1 MNITILSNR
10 DLASNFALNHLLPA
24 LHGHHLTVYLSSR
37 LGKTETHPQ
46 QLRDLA
52 LLEHQKLNQQ
62 QRGSRHPAGV
72 GQPSALMDAAH
83 SSGKTFSLLSFDA
96 LSAYASCPITEFNDI
111 NTVTGLARL
120 RASEPALII
129 SLRYGVILKAA
140 AISAPTH
147 GVINLHSGRLPTYRG
162 VMASFWGLLNGENQL
177 GTTLHYIH
185 DAGVDTGSIIDTTTL
200 SVNPQRSYLWH
211 ALNLYPAGCALIA
224 ATVARLANGEP
235 IASYAQPQGG
245 EYYTFPTGA
254 DLTRFTERGLMLFD
268 KEELTGFFQHDQT
281 PEYAAKAP

>member
-37 LGKTETHPQ
+37 LGKAEAHPQ

-62 QRGSRHPAGV
+62 QPSTRHPAGV
-72 GQPSALMDAAH
+72 DQPRAPMDAAL
-83 SSGKTFSLLSFDA
+83 SSGKNFSLLSFDA
-96 LSAYASCPITEFNDI
+96 LSAYACCPITEFDDI

-120 RASEPALII
+120 RASKPALII

-140 AISAPTH
+140 AIGVPTH

-162 VMASFWGLLNGENQL
+162 VMASFWGMLNGENQL

-185 DAGVDTGSIIDTTTL
+185 DIGIDTGSIIDTTTL
-200 SVNPQRSYLWH
+200 AVNPQHSYLWH

-224 ATVARLANGEP
+224 ATVARLTNGEP

-245 EYYTFPTGA
+245 NYYTFPTGA

-268 KEELTGFFQHDQT
+268 EEELTRFFQRNQT
-281 PEYAAKAP
+281 PEYTAKAP

>member
-37 LGKTETHPQ
+37 LGKAEAHPQ

-62 QRGSRHPAGV
+62 QPSNQHPAGV
-72 GQPSALMDAAH
+72 DQSRAPMDAAH
-83 SSGKTFSLLSFDA
+83 SSAKTFSLLSFDA
-96 LSAYASCPITEFNDI
+96 LSAYASCPIAEFNDI
-111 NTVTGLARL
+111 NTVIGLARL
-120 RASEPALII
+120 RASAPALII

-140 AISAPTH
+140 AISVPTH
-147 GVINLHSGRLPTYRG
+147 GVINLHSGPLPTYRG
-162 VMASFWGLLNGENQL
+162 VMASFWGLLNGEDQL
-177 GTTLHYIH
+177 GTTLHYNH
-185 DAGVDTGSIIDTTTL
+185 DTGVDTGSIIDTTTL
-200 SVNPQRSYLWH
+200 RVNPQRSYLWH

-224 ATVARLANGEP
+224 ATVARLANGAP
-235 IASYAQPQGG
+235 IESYAQPQGG
-245 EYYTFPTGA
+245 RYYTFPTGA

-268 KEELTGFFQHDQT
+268 EEELNGFFQRYQT
-281 PEYAAKAP
+281 LEYAAKAP

>member
-37 LGKTETHPQ
+37 LGKAEAHPQ

-52 LLEHQKLNQQ
+52 LFEHQKLNQQ
-62 QRGSRHPAGV
+62 QPSTPHPAGV
-72 GQPSALMDAAH
+72 GQPSAPMGAAH
-83 SSGKTFSLLSFDA
+83 SSSKTFSLLSFDA
-96 LSAYASCPITEFNDI
+96 LSAYASSPITEFNDI

-120 RASEPALII
+120 RASKPALII

-140 AISAPTH
+140 AISVPTH
-147 GVINLHSGRLPTYRG
+147 GVINLHSGPLPTYRG
-162 VMASFWGLLNGENQL
+162 VMASFWGLLNGEDQL

-185 DAGVDTGSIIDTTTL
+185 DTGVDTGSIIDTTTL

-211 ALNLYPAGCALIA
+211 TLNLYPAGCALIA
-224 ATVARLANGEP
+224 ATVARLANGAP
-235 IASYAQPQGG
+235 IASYAQSQGG

-254 DLTRFTERGLMLFD
+254 DLTRFTERGLRLFD
-268 KEELTGFFQHDQT
+268 EDELTGFFQRD
-281 PEYAAKAP
+281 